1 MNQKSN
7 NLRIFSKKGVKKLIR
22 PFVLLFSINFLI
34 INWNAVSWLF
44 SYKTASGIAYKFVE
58 ILDNKREFTIE
69 KNNEDELVFVKENSL
84 EIPKIGVSVPL
95 IVAEDSS
102 QKYLDKELDRG
113 VVIFPNSA
121 LPSEIGQTI
130 ILGHSAP
137 PDWPKI
143 NYDGVFSRINELQ
156 EKDEII
162 LYFNQQ
168 KYIYNV
174 NKKIFI
180 EKGEE
185 ISNNIETPGNTL
197 LIISC
202 WPPGK
207 NIQRIVVE
215 STLIKI

>member
-1 MNQKSN
+1 MDQKSN
-7 NLRIFSKKGVKKLIR
+7 NLRIFSKKGIKKLIR

-34 INWNAVSWLF
+34 INWGAVSWLF

-58 ILDNKREFTIE
+58 ILDNKRDFTIE
-69 KNNEDELVFVKENSL
+69 KNNEDKLVFVKENSL

-95 IVAEDSS
+95 VVAKDSS

-121 LPSEIGQTI
+121 LPSEMGQTI

-162 LYFNQQ
+162 LYFNNQ

-185 ISNNIETPGNTL
+185 ISNNIENPGNIL